1 MSDEARGGDAG
12 GGLGFGAGL
21 GLGFGAG
28 ARGAGAGAGFGAGFG
43 AGGFGFGA
51 TGVPSSF
58 LTLLSGKRW
67 TAPVPSSVTEY
78 VPSPFTEVT
87 MPR

>member
-12 GGLGFGAGL
+12 GGLDFGAGL

-51 TGVPSSF
+51 GGDDPVAASSR
-58 LTLLSGKRW
+58 LTFAAGRRC
-67 TAPVPSSVTEY
+67 TAPVPSSVRE
-78 VPSPFTEVT
+78 
-87 MPR
+87 

>member
-1 MSDEARGGDAG
+1 VTVVPRSIAVRDDRGGDG
-12 GGLGFGAGL
+12 GGL

-28 ARGAGAGAGFGAGFG
+28 FGFGAGGGGAFIEGAGFG

-58 LTLLSGKRW
+58 LTLLSGNRW
-67 TAPVPSSVTEY
+67 TAPVPSSVRE
-78 VPSPFTEVT
+78 
-87 MPR
+87 

>member
-28 ARGAGAGAGFGAGFG
+28 ARTAGAGAGFG

-58 LTLLSGKRW
+58 LTLLSGNRW
-67 TAPVPSSVTEY
+67 TAPVPSSVTE
-78 VPSPFTEVT
+78 
-87 MPR
+87 